1 MEVHHHSHP
10 ADPNSHRPR
19 KKWTH
24 YFWEFLML
32 FLAVFCGFLA
42 EYQLEHKIEK
52 NRERQYMR
60 SMITDLNTDLAN
72 MSLTH
77 AEKGSMIKLGDSIT
91 ETFLL
96 SNYRQHTAR
105 LYYYARKFS
114 TLKNLFLMTDGTLRQ
129 LKNSGGLRL
138 IRRPNV
144 VDSLQAYDNV
154 YQQFII
160 IQENEVDYLMQY
172 RDMMGKFFDVKVF
185 NGMVKTYPDILMPEG
200 NPELFGSDKQQLNDY
215 LLKIHLVKRTK
226 LAELFYLDQLK
237 VKAANLIV
245 LIKNEYNLK

>member
-1 MEVHHHSHP
+1 MEVHHHSHTS
-10 ADPNSHRPR
+10 DPDIHRGR
-19 KKWTH
+19 KKWTQ

-72 MSLTH
+72 MSVTL
-77 AEKGSMIKLGDSIT
+77 AEKDYMIKLGDSIT
-91 ETFLL
+91 QTFIRG
-96 SNYRQHTAR
+96 NYKQQTAK
-105 LYYYARKFS
+105 LYYYARNFS
-114 TLKNLFLMTDGTLRQ
+114 TFKNAFFMTDGTLRQ

-138 IRRPNV
+138 IRRSNV

-185 NGMVKTYPDILMPEG
+185 DGMVKAYPDIIMPEG
-200 NPELFGSDKQQLNDY
+200 NPELFGTDKQQLNDY

-226 LAELFYLDQLK
+226 LAELFYLDQLRS
-237 VKAANLIV
+237 KATNLIL
-245 LIKNEYNLK
+245 LIKKEYHLK